1 MNYEETINYLYAKLP
16 MFSRIGNDA
25 IKKDLTNTRLLCQHL
40 GAPQARF
47 RSIHVAGTNGKGSV
61 SHMLSAILQTAGC
74 RTGLYT
80 SPHLYDFRERIKIN
94 GEMVPQDF
102 VVQFTERMQP
112 LIETLQPSFFE
123 VTVAMAFQ
131 YFAEQMVD
139 VAVIETGLGGRL
151 DSTNIIVPE
160 LSVITNIS
168 LDHTSILGNTV
179 EEIAAEKGGIIKKKV
194 PVVIGEK
201 IASTEAVFTKIAD
214 EQEAPLVFTEDDF
227 QVLNKEWVNDKLKVV
242 ITHKSKQHTNSY
254 ATDLV
259 GGYQAKNV
267 ATVLSA
273 VEQLRR
279 NGWKIADDQ
288 VKEGLQQVKKL
299 TGFHGRW
306 EVLRKEPLLVLDV
319 AHNEGGFKALVE
331 QLEKTSYHQL
341 HMVLGM
347 AKDKDIEKMLRLLP
361 KDALYYF
368 TQAHI
373 PRAVDKHHLHTMAS
387 AYKLEGL
394 IFEDVN
400 TAVRK
405 ALDSAVKEDLIVVC
419 GSIFLIA
426 EVDRLGFENA

>member
-1 MNYEETINYLYAKLP
+1 

>member
-201 IASTEAVFTKIAD
+201 IISTEAVFTKIAD

>member
-1 MNYEETINYLYAKLP
+1 

-288 VKEGLQQVKKL
+288 VKEALQQVKKL